1 MGFPLALKN
10 FLTLKI
16 RPERSEGR
24 KFLNFG
30 LSCLHKNCSK
40 FFQILAILDLYFG
53 SKKQVLPKQKTSS
66 YTSWE
71 NLQKFFYVENFWFR
85 PILGGRRGIRFWA
98 SIDPLGSISGEDKG
112 GMGFPLALKDFLTL
126 KFCPERSEGQKILNF
141 GFCCLNKSCSNF
153 VHILAQKK
161 ASFT

>member
-1 MGFPLALKN
+1 MKNFQNCKFGIFGQFGRPPRHKILGEIDPLGSISGEDKGGMGFPLALKN

-71 NLQKFFYVENFWFR
+71 KV
-85 PILGGRRGIRFWA
+85 
-98 SIDPLGSISGEDKG
+98 
-112 GMGFPLALKDFLTL
+112 
-126 KFCPERSEGQKILNF
+126 
-141 GFCCLNKSCSNF
+141 
-153 VHILAQKK
+153 
-161 ASFT
+161 